1 MLNNKQANKKTSM
14 SRTKIITHKGQNI
27 FYMDFSNAKTQQ
39 EVAQIIEESIAYIRQ
54 QAGYS
59 VYAITNMENMYFNN
73 EVKND
78 FLHFLKGNKPY
89 IKISSVFGMSGLAR
103 ILFNGLMKIT
113 GRDVRSFENMT
124 DAQEFLLK

>member
-1 MLNNKQANKKTSM
+1 M
-14 SRTKIITHKGQNI
+14 SRTKIITYKGQNI
-27 FYMDFSNAKTQQ
+27 FYMDFSNASSQP

-73 EVKND
+73 EVKSD
-78 FLHFLKGNKPY
+78 FMHFLKGNKPY
-89 IKISSVFGMSGLAR
+89 DRKPHIKISSVFGMSGLAR

-113 GRDVRSFENMT
+113 GRDVRSFEKMT
-124 DAQEFLLK
+124 DAQEFLLN

>member
-1 MLNNKQANKKTSM
+1 M
-14 SRTKIITHKGQNI
+14 SRTKMITYKGQNI

-39 EVAQIIEESIAYIRQ
+39 EVAQIIEESIAYIRNKPNQ
-54 QAGYS
+54 S
-59 VYAITNMENMYFNN
+59 VVALTNMENMYFNN

-113 GRDVRSFENMT
+113 GRDVRSFENMIE
-124 DAQEFLLK
+124 AQEFLLGKN

>member
-1 MLNNKQANKKTSM
+1 M
-14 SRTKIITHKGQNI
+14 SRTKIITYKGQNI

-54 QAGYS
+54 QSSYS
-59 VYAITNMENMYFNN
+59 VVAITNMENMYFNS

-78 FLHFLKGNKPY
+78 FMLFLKGNKPY

-113 GRDVRSFENMT
+113 GRDVRSFENMIN
-124 DAQEFLLK
+124 AQEFLLKQ

>member
-1 MLNNKQANKKTSM
+1 M
-14 SRTKIITHKGQNI
+14 SRTKIISYKGQRI
-27 FYMDFSNAKTQQ
+27 FYMDFSNAKTRQ
-39 EVAQIIEESIAYIRQ
+39 EVAQIIEESIAYIRNQ
-54 QAGYS
+54 PMAS
-59 VYAITNMENMYFNN
+59 VTAVTNMENMHFNN
-73 EVKND
+73 DVKND

-124 DAQEFLLK
+124 DAQDFLLKQN